1 MERTGVLLVG
11 HGVPATDC
19 PPELVGQL
27 MGLQWGPGGH
37 HGGDGSGSLQQR
49 ALELDGKI
57 RNWPRRP
64 GNDPYK
70 EGLERLAEVL
80 KPLLSADL
88 FAVAYN
94 EFCAPSVP
102 EGLEDL
108 IRRGA
113 TRILV
118 IPSMVTPGGVHSEM
132 DIPRAI
138 EGVRARHREV
148 TLQYVWPFD
157 LNEVAELLASH
168 LERSREP

>member
-1 MERTGVLLVG
+1 MGRLGVLLVG

-19 PPELVGQL
+19 PAELVGQL
-27 MGLQWGPGGH
+27 MGLQWGAGGH
-37 HGGDGSGSLQQR
+37 HAGDGQGSVRQR
-49 ALELDGKI
+49 ILELDGKI
-57 RNWPRRP
+57 RNWPRRA

-70 EGLERLAEVL
+70 EGLERLAEAL

-102 EGLEDL
+102 EALEEL

-113 TRILV
+113 ERILV

-138 EGVRARHREV
+138 EQVRTRHREV

-157 LNEVAELLASH
+157 LKEVAGLLASH